1 MSLRNYVKVAGAQKG
16 GFFRGFVIHTNLVS
30 LTEIHK
36 QHDGYTRP
44 LHELRTEVQG
54 AKAGMTYFSVSC
66 P

>member
-1 MSLRNYVKVAGAQKG
+1 MSLRNYFKVAGAQKG
-16 GFFRGFVIHTNLVS
+16 GFYRGFVIHTNFVS

-54 AKAGMTYFSVSC
+54 AKLA
-66 P
+66 